1 MSEVA
6 VVPKDRPI
14 AGLISHCGT
23 ELVGRQDLH
32 LLPTPVSTDT
42 HKPIPHAALVGAV
55 IETLGF
61 RKLHVVADQYAVTPD
76 GMRMF
81 GVLALD
87 IEENGVRVSIGLRNS
102 HDKSFALGITI
113 GYRVFVCDNL
123 AFHGDFQTVTR
134 KHSKNLVL
142 NDVLAVAIDRM
153 QRSFAPMLNQVNAW
167 KGYELPDTM
176 AKLVIYRAF
185 IEDKLEVPKHLADDV
200 HRHYFE
206 PQYDEFRPRTMW
218 SLSNAFTSAFKELDP
233 VPRFRATARLA
244 PFLAQFDRDHESRE
258 RRSDSAEIPPQ

>member
-1 MSEVA
+1 MPYID
-6 VVPKDRPI
+6 VVPNDRPI

-23 ELVGRQDLH
+23 ELLGRQDLV
-32 LLPTPVSTDT
+32 LLPTPVATET
-42 HKPIPHAALVGAV
+42 HKPIPHAMLVQAV
-55 IETLGF
+55 VETLGF
-61 RKLHVVADQYAVTPD
+61 RKLNVVQDQYAVSPD

-153 QRSFAPMLNQVNAW
+153 QRNFAPMMNQVNAW
-167 KGYELPDTM
+167 KGYELPNVS
-176 AKLVIYRAF
+176 AKLIIYHAF
-185 IEDKLEVPKHLADDV
+185 IEGGLEVPKHLADDV
-200 HRHYFE
+200 HRLYFE
-206 PQYDEFRPRTMW
+206 PEYEEFRPRTMW
-218 SLSNAFTSAFKELDP
+218 SLSNAFTSAFKQLDP
-233 VPRFRATARLA
+233 IPRFRATARLA
-244 PFLAQFDRDHESRE
+244 PFLAEFFRDN
-258 RRSDSAEIPPQ
+258 

>member
-1 MSEVA
+1 MPEVE
-6 VVPKDRPI
+6 VLPKDRPI

-23 ELVGRQDLH
+23 DLIGRQDLL
-32 LLPTPVSTDT
+32 LLPTPEATET
-42 HKPIPHAALVGAV
+42 HKPIPHAALVGALV
-55 IETLGF
+55 ETLGF
-61 RKLHVVADQYAVTPD
+61 RRMGVHEDQYAVSPD

-87 IEENGVRVSIGLRNS
+87 IEDNGVRISIGIRNS

-123 AFHGDFQTVTR
+123 AFHGDYQTLTR

-153 QRSFAPMLNQVNAW
+153 QRKFVPMLDQVSAW
-167 KGYELPDTM
+167 KGYELPDAS

-185 IEDKLEVPKHLADDV
+185 IEEGLEVPKHLADDV
-200 HRHYFE
+200 HHHYFE
-206 PQYDEFRPRTMW
+206 PEYDEFRPRTMW
-218 SLSNAFTSAFKELDP
+218 SLSNAFTSAFKALDP
-233 VPRFRATARLA
+233 IPRFKATARLA
-244 PFLAQFDRDHESRE
+244 PFLAEFNRDN
-258 RRSDSAEIPPQ
+258 

>member
-1 MSEVA
+1 MAEVE
-6 VVPKDRPI
+6 VVLPTRPI

-23 ELVGRQDLH
+23 ELVGRQDLL
-32 LLPTPVSTDT
+32 LLPTPEATET
-42 HKPIPHAALVGAV
+42 HKPIPHATLVEAV
-55 IETLGF
+55 TETLGF
-61 RKLHVVADQYAVTPD
+61 RRLTVVEDQYAVSPD

-87 IEENGVRVSIGLRNS
+87 LEENGVRVSIGLRNS

-153 QRSFAPMLNQVNAW
+153 QRNFAPMLHQVNAW
-167 KGYELPDTM
+167 KGYELPDAA

-185 IEDKLEVPKHLADDV
+185 IEDGLEAPKHLANDV

-206 PQYDEFRPRTMW
+206 PAYEEFRPRTMW
-218 SLSNAFTSAFKELDP
+218 SLSNAFTSAFKALDP
-233 VPRFRATARLA
+233 IPRFKATARLA
-244 PFLAQFDRDHESRE
+244 PFLSSGTTEVPRKEA
-258 RRSDSAEIPPQ
+258 

>member
-1 MSEVA
+1 MSEVDVLPA
-6 VVPKDRPI
+6 LPAQPI
-14 AGLISHCGT
+14 PGLISHCGT
-23 ELVGRQDLH
+23 ALVGRQDL
-32 LLPTPVSTDT
+32 LAIPTPAPTDT

-61 RKLHVVADQYAVTPD
+61 RRLSVVEDQYAISPD

-87 IEENGVRVSIGLRNS
+87 IEGEGLRVTIGLRNS

-142 NDVLAVAIDRM
+142 NDVLSVAIDRM
-153 QRSFAPMLNQVNAW
+153 QRNFAPMLNEVDAW
-167 KGYELPDTM
+167 KGYELPDAA

-185 IEDKLEVPKHLADDV
+185 IEDQLEVPKHLANDV

-206 PQYDEFRPRTMW
+206 PEHEEFQPRTMW

-233 VPRFRATARLA
+233 IPQFKAAARLA
-244 PFLAQFDRDHESRE
+244 PFLAQFKRDH
-258 RRSDSAEIPPQ
+258 

>member
-1 MSEVA
+1 MAEVEIVA
-6 VVPKDRPI
+6 PDRPI
-14 AGLISHCGT
+14 AGLIAHCGT
-23 ELVGRQDLH
+23 ELVGRQDLL
-32 LLPTPVSTDT
+32 LLPTPEPSDT
-42 HKPIPHAALVGAV
+42 HKPIPHAALVQAV

-61 RKLHVVADQYAVTPD
+61 RRLNVIQDQYAVSQD

-142 NDVLAVAIDRM
+142 NDVLAIAIDRM
-153 QRSFAPMLNQVNAW
+153 QRNFAPMLNQVNAW
-167 KGYELPDTM
+167 KGYELPDAS
-176 AKLVIYRAF
+176 AKLIIYRAF
-185 IEDKLEVPKHLADDV
+185 IEEGLEVPKHLADDV
-200 HRHYFE
+200 HSHYFD

-233 VPRFRATARLA
+233 IPRLRAAARLA
-244 PFLAQFDRDHESRE
+244 PFLAEFSRDN
-258 RRSDSAEIPPQ
+258 

>member
-1 MSEVA
+1 MPEVE
-6 VVPKDRPI
+6 VVPSDRPI

-23 ELVGRQDLH
+23 ELVGRQDLL
-32 LLPTPVSTDT
+32 LLPTPDPTDT
-42 HKPIPHAALVGAV
+42 HKPIPHADLVQAV

-61 RKLHVVADQYAVTPD
+61 RRLTVVQDQYAVSPD

-113 GYRVFVCDNL
+113 GYRVFVCDNM

-153 QRSFAPMLNQVNAW
+153 QRNFQPMLAQVNAW
-167 KGYELPDTM
+167 KGHELPDVA
-176 AKLVIYRAF
+176 AKLIIYQAF
-185 IEDKLEVPKHLADDV
+185 IEHGLEVPKHLADNV
-200 HRHYFE
+200 HRHYFQPLYE
-206 PQYDEFRPRTMW
+206 EFQPRTMW

-233 VPRFRATARLA
+233 IPRFKATARLA
-244 PFLAQFDRDHESRE
+244 PFLGQFNRDH
-258 RRSDSAEIPPQ
+258 

>member
-1 MSEVA
+1 MPEVE
-6 VVPKDRPI
+6 VVPNDRPI
-14 AGLISHCGT
+14 AGLIAHCGT
-23 ELVGRQDLH
+23 ELVGRQDLL
-32 LLPTPVSTDT
+32 LLPTPEATET

-61 RKLHVVADQYAVTPD
+61 RKLGVVQDQYAVSPD

-123 AFHGDFQTVTR
+123 AFHGDYQTLTR

-153 QRSFAPMLNQVNAW
+153 QRNFAPMLNQVNAW
-167 KGYELPDTM
+167 KGYELPDAS

-185 IEDKLEVPKHLADDV
+185 IEEALEVPKHLADDV
-200 HRHYFE
+200 HRLYFE
-206 PQYDEFRPRTMW
+206 PEYDEFRPRTMW
-218 SLSNAFTSAFKELDP
+218 SLSNAFTSSFKQLDP
-233 VPRFRATARLA
+233 IPRFKATARLA
-244 PFLAQFDRDHESRE
+244 PFLAEFNRDN
-258 RRSDSAEIPPQ
+258 